1 MFSTEKK
8 CFIKRTLVLINGAL
22 RYPGGKTR
30 VAAKLISYFP
40 DFCEYREAFLG
51 GGSVYIKLKQIYPE
65 RSFWINDLNKN
76 LYSFWACMKKTPEA
90 LIESIQFIKDNK
102 KIGKDIYFELKNLRT
117 HKISDLA
124 VKFFILNRITF
135 SGLIESGGF
144 SEHAF
149 EERFTQ
155 SSINRI
161 EKLSSLLNKTKIT
174 NLDYKNIIDASGK
187 DVFIYLDPP
196 YLGAVKYPL
205 YGNRGD
211 LHKEFDYKGFAS
223 VLKNTN
229 HKWLLTIDDS
239 KDMRSFFKFANIRKI
254 KVQYGMSNVKK
265 STAKIG
271 NELLITNY

>member
-1 MFSTEKK
+1 M
-8 CFIKRTLVLINGAL
+8 LINGAL

-40 DFCEYREAFLG
+40 VFSEYREPFLG
-51 GGSVYIKLKQIYPE
+51 GGSVYLRLKQIYPD

-76 LYSFWACMKKTPEA
+76 LYSFWACMKRNPEI
-90 LIESIQFIKDNK
+90 LIKSIQSVKDNK
-102 KIGKDIYFELKNLRT
+102 KSGKDVYFELKNLHT

-149 EERFTQ
+149 NGRFTQ
-155 SSINRI
+155 SSINRLQN
-161 EKLSSLLNKTKIT
+161 LSSLLNKTKIT
-174 NLDYKNIIDASGK
+174 NLDYESIIQSSGN

-211 LHKEFDYKGFAS
+211 LHKEFDYKRFAS
-223 VLKNTN
+223 VLKSTD

-239 KDMRSFFKFANIRKI
+239 DRMRSFFKFANIRKLKI
-254 KVQYGMSNVKK
+254 QYGMNNVKK
-265 STAKIG
+265 TNAKIG